1 MEADEKFKARV
12 LSGEYQQ
19 IATQHSSDNSTPQ
32 NTQPRI
38 VNNQK
43 VNQNSNSTKNIFS
56 DHQSNNESMQSE
68 SNKISSSPILN
79 PEKSIE
85 KITKVSKKSLNQP
98 KPQKPKYSPP
108 KSVKPE
114 FSDEEE
120 FSGEEN
126 IYYESQNTPIYSDS
140 NILKKQPSESL
151 NLEELPDINVKVWNQ
166 TLENSNVTTESK
178 FKNKNVEKLRASA
191 IDIKTNS
198 FKVSDSDDDDVILK
212 LTKLHYS
219 NLKIMLCK
227 LDQQ

>member
-1 MEADEKFKARV
+1 MKKDNFTVLKEILMEADEKFKARV

-19 IATQHSSDNSTPQ
+19 IATQHSSANSTSQ
-32 NTQPRI
+32 NTQPQI

-43 VNQNSNSTKNIFS
+43 ANQNANSTKNIFS
-56 DHQSNNESMQSE
+56 DHQSNNRSMGTE

-79 PEKSIE
+79 PGKSIE

-126 IYYESQNTPIYSDS
+126 IYYESQNAPIYSDS

-151 NLEELPDINVKVWNQ
+151 NLEELPDIN
-166 TLENSNVTTESK
+166 ENSNVTTESK

-198 FKVSDSDDDDVILK
+198 FKVL
-212 LTKLHYS
+212 
-219 NLKIMLCK
+219 
-227 LDQQ
+227 